1 MYITQIV
8 IQLKR
13 KKVIVGALLL
23 WCNFPYTIV
32 VDVNNNAINYQS
44 KQEDVDVNEDVDLT
58 Y

>member
-1 MYITQIV
+1 MNTNI
-8 IQLKR
+8 
-13 KKVIVGALLL
+13 IVGALLL